1 VNPRINRTGPLAHQ
15 HGVGLVEA
23 MIGILIGMVVIVVI
37 FSILSVAEGYRRSTT
52 GTADAQITGLLSEFV
67 AGRDAG
73 NGGAGIAMSNA
84 DMITCTRNEGNAPV
98 TALGYNVES
107 LEVAIRPVPLLIT
120 DSGDPGLSDSFISY
134 SAGSS
139 HVMWPVDFHGPPN
152 TVNAGSSI
160 IVQSPNGYTVPVP
173 TAAAPYWAVV
183 MSNDDPLAKNNRCKL
198 IRIVNAVPDPVASK
212 TGFVTLTQDPLL
224 KTSVA
229 YPVSTTWGATR
240 LFNLGPQ
247 GSATRIRYGVD
258 DATGVLQTR
267 DLLVVPPAVPTWTP
281 VAQNVVLMKVQ
292 YGIDD
297 NLDGV
302 VDCWTSAANV
312 ACGDYSEA
320 TVLNAPLTSTVAN
333 TPALNKILAVR
344 IGVVVRSDEPD
355 LRLLT
360 DPSNTALQAEARGV
374 LQGTRP
380 PTVLFNCS
388 ANDGTCQGRIV
399 VPEGGTATGT
409 PTCGAG
415 KVICDYWRYR
425 TYETVIPL
433 RNAVYSASIPP

>member
-1 VNPRINRTGPLAHQ
+1 VNPRIRRTVPRARQ
-15 HGVGLVEA
+15 DGVGLVEA
-23 MIGILIGMVVIVVI
+23 MVGILIGMIVIVVI
-37 FSILSVAEGYRRSTT
+37 FNILSVAEGYRRSTT
-52 GTADAQITGLLSEFV
+52 GTSDAQITGLLSEFV

-84 DMITCTRNEGNAPV
+84 DMINCTKNEAG
-98 TALGYNVES
+98 ALASGFAVDT
-107 LEVAIRPVPLLIT
+107 LDAAIRPIPLLIA

-134 SAGSS
+134 SAGAT

-152 TVNAGSSI
+152 IVAPGTPI

-173 TAAAPYWAVV
+173 TGAAPYWVVV
-183 MSNDDPLAKNNRCKL
+183 MTNDGTGRCKL
-198 IRIVNAVPDPVASK
+198 IRIVNAVLDPPASK
-212 TGFVTLTQDPLL
+212 TGFVTLTQDPTL
-224 KTSVA
+224 KTA
-229 YPVSTTWGATR
+229 IPYAVSTTGGSSR

-247 GSATRIRYGVD
+247 GSATRIRYSVD
-258 DATGVLQTR
+258 DANGVLRTT
-267 DLLVVPPAVPTWTP
+267 DLLLVPPAAPTPVP

-297 NLDGV
+297 NLDGI

-312 ACGDYSEA
+312 TCGDYSEG
-320 TVLNAPLTSTVAN
+320 TVRVAPLTSAVAN

-360 DPSNTALQAEARGV
+360 DPSNTTLQAESRGV
-374 LQGTRP
+374 LQGLRP

-388 ANDGTCQGRIV
+388 ANDATCQGRIV

-433 RNAVYSASIPP
+433 RNAVFSASLPP